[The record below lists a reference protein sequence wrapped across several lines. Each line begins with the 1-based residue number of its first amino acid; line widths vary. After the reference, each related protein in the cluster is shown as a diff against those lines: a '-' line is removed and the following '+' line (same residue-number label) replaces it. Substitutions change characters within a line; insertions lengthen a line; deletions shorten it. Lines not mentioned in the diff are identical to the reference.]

1 MEDNSKVKVK
11 RPIGRPPKKVSE
23 KVDLEK
29 IEFLAGL
36 GLSDIEIAYQLKVH
50 PLTIEK
56 WKKDEQ
62 FQQAYKR
69 GKVSVTSKVE
79 NRLYEDAIAGNTTAQ
94 IFWLKNRRPDKW
106 SDRKEVTQTTTT
118 KYAFDLEK
126 LSIEE
131 IRQLR
136 DIMGK
141 VLQQAIPEQGIASV
155 GSNQQGTG
163 GEELAGLRKAM
174 LVSH

>member
-1 MEDNSKVKVK
+1 MCEPKKHK
-11 RPIGRPPKKVSE
+11 RPVGRPKEKVSD

-36 GLSDIEIAYQLKVH
+36 GLSDIEIAYQLNVH
-50 PLTIEK
+50 PLTIDK

-69 GKVSVTSKVE
+69 GKVSVTSAVE
-79 NRLYEDAIAGNTTAQ
+79 NRLYKAAIAGNTTAQ

-106 SDRKEVTQTTTT
+106 NDRKEVTQPTT

-141 VLQQAIPEQGIASV
+141 VLQQAVSEQGVASV
-155 GSNQQGTG
+155 GGNQQGAG